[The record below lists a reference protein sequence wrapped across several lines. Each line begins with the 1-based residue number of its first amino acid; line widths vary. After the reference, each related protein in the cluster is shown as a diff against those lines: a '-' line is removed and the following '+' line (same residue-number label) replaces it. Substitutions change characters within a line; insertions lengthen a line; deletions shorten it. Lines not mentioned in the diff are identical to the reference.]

1 MSAEKIYRS
10 GEAVPCTGLY
20 RVSHYQHRMPH
31 DAVLRH
37 GEVFPACNK
46 CGERV
51 MFRLFT
57 NAGPISKD
65 QDFLMDIA

>member
-1 MSAEKIYRS
+1 MPGEKTYRS
-10 GEAVPCTGLY
+10 GEQVPSTGLY

-31 DAVLRH
+31 DAVLRR

-51 MFRLFT
+51 TFKLSA
-57 NAGPISKD
+57 NAEPISND
-65 QDFLMDIA
+65 QDFLLSVA

>member
-10 GEAVPCTGLY
+10 GETVTCTGLY

-31 DAVLRH
+31 DAVLRKS
-37 GEVFPACNK
+37 EIFPACNK
-46 CGERV
+46 CGAKV
-51 MFRLFT
+51 VFRLS
-57 NAGPISKD
+57 ASAESISND